1 MTRSTPEASSSS
13 PSVYAGTPFEPA
25 KVEAFCR
32 DLFLGDVHAKRVLS
46 LANGVV
52 GVIQSAALAVHL
64 IGQGLAQAKGLDAK
78 HAIKQVNGLL
88 DNSGLVMSTVF
99 RLWIGFV
106 LAKRP
111 DALVLMDWTDFDKDG
126 HTTLVLSLVTTH
138 GRATALI
145 WKTVTKRGL
154 KNKRNRYE
162 DNLLAEFKELLP
174 EGVRVTI
181 LADRGFCDQKLYHF
195 LKDDLGFDYIIRFRA
210 NILVETRNGNRRA
223 RASAFVP
230 KNGRPCRLQRA
241 KVTADGYEVP
251 VVILVKDKGMKEAW
265 CLASSRTDLESDE
278 IVGAYGCRFTTE
290 ETFRDDKDP
299 RFGLGLSGTHVG
311 TCARRD
317 RLLLLAVLAH
327 GLLTLLGAAAEATG
341 LDRTMKHD
349 TRKTR
354 VHSLFRQGL
363 YWYGAIPGMKPKR
376 LDLLMDAF
384 AKILAEHEIFSALC
398 HVL

>member
-1 MTRSTPEASSSS
+1 MTRSTPEASASS
-13 PSVYAGTPFEPA
+13 PSGYTGTPFDPA
-25 KVEAFCR
+25 RVEDFCR
-32 DLFLGDVHAKRVLS
+32 ELFLVDVHAKRVQS

-64 IGQGLAQAKGLDAK
+64 IGQGLAQAKGLQAK
-78 HAIKQVNGLL
+78 HAIKQVDGLL
-88 DNSGLVMSTVF
+88 DNPGLVMSTIF

-106 LAKRP
+106 LAQRTE
-111 DALVLMDWTDFDKDG
+111 AMVLLDWTDFDKDG

-145 WKTVTKRGL
+145 WKTVPKRGL
-154 KNKRNRYE
+154 KNKRTTYE
-162 DNLLAEFKELLP
+162 DDLLTEFKDLLP
-174 EGVRVTI
+174 EGVRVTV
-181 LADRGFCDQKLYHF
+181 LADRGFCDQKLYRF
-195 LKDDLGFDYIIRFRA
+195 LKDELGFDYIIRFRA

-241 KVTADGYEVP
+241 KVTVDRYEVP

-265 CLASSRTDLESDE
+265 CLASSRTNMESDD

-299 RFGLGLSGTHVG
+299 RFGLGLSSTHVG

-317 RLLLLAVLAH
+317 RLLLLAALAH
-327 GLLTLLGAAAEATG
+327 SLLTLLGAAAEATG

-349 TRKTR
+349 TRKSR

-363 YWYGAIPGMKPKR
+363 YWYGAIPAMKTEQ
-376 LDLLMDAF
+376 LELLMNAF
-384 AKILAEHEIFSALC
+384 AKILSEHEIFSKLF